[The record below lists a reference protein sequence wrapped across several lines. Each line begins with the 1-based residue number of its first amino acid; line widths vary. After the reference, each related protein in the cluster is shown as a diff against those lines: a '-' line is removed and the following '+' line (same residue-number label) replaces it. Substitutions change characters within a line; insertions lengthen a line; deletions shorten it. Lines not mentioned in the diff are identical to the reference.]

1 MLLTCRMLAIPPVV
15 RGYHDACLVAGRGIA
30 CSGRAGPRRPPL
42 SPASKGTAVAA
53 AAAFA
58 PVFAGFVIHVSL
70 VLTNP
75 GRQSFDL
82 ATVLQAS
89 KLFLRNMESTSLCS
103 ESSVFSVQVPPPPP
117 GANPGLILTA
127 PEACRLAIL
136 CVHFSSPVCHV
147 SAARRV
153 DRHCRLFSGFRPLA
167 LPEMTW
173 IGADVESGGAHTEA
187 GRQAAYGQRHAVCDA
202 PVSQRRATAART
214 VGAVQQQLQ
223 RVHGAQ
229 PQVLEGT
236 FPDFSSLLQA
246 DTPHTPHAEAHTGFQ
261 GICPAHSPAEF
272 ATELTDRIFRWMCCS
287 KWGVW
292 CLNSSCASMAR

>member
-1 MLLTCRMLAIPPVV
+1 MAASDHHFAFHSGPAAQVRVSPASWSARKLAHWRACAEVHAKAYCRGIGCLTAPRMLLTCRMLAIPPVV

-103 ESSVFSVQVPPPPP
+103 ESSVFSVQVPPPPS
-117 GANPGLILTA
+117 
-127 PEACRLAIL
+127 R
-136 CVHFSSPVCHV
+136 
-147 SAARRV
+147 
-153 DRHCRLFSGFRPLA
+153 
-167 LPEMTW
+167 
-173 IGADVESGGAHTEA
+173 
-187 GRQAAYGQRHAVCDA
+187 GQ
-202 PVSQRRATAART
+202 P
-214 VGAVQQQLQ
+214 
-223 RVHGAQ
+223 
-229 PQVLEGT
+229 
-236 FPDFSSLLQA
+236 
-246 DTPHTPHAEAHTGFQ
+246 
-261 GICPAHSPAEF
+261 
-272 ATELTDRIFRWMCCS
+272 W
-287 KWGVW
+287 
-292 CLNSSCASMAR
+292 LNIDGS